1 MAFSSVNPFPITGYI
16 GKSFFCD
23 REYELMTLK
32 KQVENNINTTL
43 ISLRRLGKSSLIH
56 RLFEDLRVDNT
67 CHCIYVDIYPTQNL
81 KEFTENLSQAILQQ
95 IPEHKSFGK
104 RFLDLLK
111 RFHPVISYDPL
122 TGAPEVSFGFTEMK
136 TTEKTLT
143 GIFQFLENEAQQAVV
158 AIDEFQQVANYTEVN
173 TEALLRSRIQNLQ
186 KTRFI
191 FSGSNKHMMA
201 EIFNS
206 AKRPFFSSTQMMYL
220 NPISQDAYYTFIK
233 NKFEEGG
240 KKIDDEAIGFIL
252 EWTRLHTYYT
262 QVICN
267 NTYALPLKNIRLE
280 DVKQVC
286 SNLLLSQQATYVQ
299 YRQLLSP
306 VQWQL
311 LIAIAK
317 EGKVYQPQ
325 SKTFIQKYK
334 IGTPANSKR
343 ALDALLEKEMIYRE
357 EDVRDLW
364 YQVYDVFLSRWL
376 ELTF

>member
-111 RFHPVISYDPL
+111 GFHPVISYDPL

-158 AIDEFQQVANYTEVN
+158 AIDEFQQVANYPEVN

-286 SNLLLSQQATYVQ
+286 SNLLLSQQPPPRNPSRPILFPA
-299 YRQLLSP
+299 RNCFRICPASIRRNP
-306 VQWQL
+306 PISMCW
-311 LIAIAK
+311 
-317 EGKVYQPQ
+317 
-325 SKTFIQKYK
+325 
-334 IGTPANSKR
+334 ANSWI
-343 ALDALLEKEMIYRE
+343 LMICPCAGTAASRLSSWPLKSLS
-357 EDVRDLW
+357 VRKNCLATCGSFP
-364 YQVYDVFLSRWL
+364 V
-376 ELTF
+376 

>member
-1 MAFSSVNPFPITGYI
+1 MATNNVNPFPTTGYM
-16 GKSFFCD
+16 GKNFFCD
-23 REYELMTLK
+23 RENELKTLK
-32 KQVENNINTTL
+32 EQVENKINTTL

-56 RLFEDLRVDNT
+56 RFFEELNT
-67 CHCIYVDIYPTQNL
+67 EKSYYCIYTDIYPTQNI

-95 IPEHKSFGK
+95 IPEQKSFGK

-111 RFHPVISYDPL
+111 GFHPIISYDAL
-122 TGAPEVSFGFTEMK
+122 TGEPEISFGFTETKMA
-136 TTEKTLT
+136 EKTLS
-143 GIFQFLENEAQQAVV
+143 GIFQFLESQNKQILI
-158 AIDEFQQVANYTEVN
+158 AIDEFQQVANYPETN
-173 TEALLRSRIQNLQ
+173 TEALLRSQIQNLQ
-186 KTRFI
+186 KVRFI
-191 FSGSNKHMMA
+191 FSGSNKHMMT

-206 AKRPFFSSTQMMYL
+206 AKRPFFSSTQMVYL
-220 NPISQDAYYTFIK
+220 NAIPHDRYYAFIE
-233 NKFEEGG
+233 NKFKEGG
-240 KKIDDEAIGFIL
+240 KSISEDAINFIL
-252 EWTRLHTYYT
+252 EWTKSHTYYT

-267 NTYALPLKNIRLE
+267 NTYASSLKSIQIK
-280 DVKQVC
+280 DVKKLC
-286 SNLLLSQQATYVQ
+286 NNLLSSQQSTYIQ

-317 EGKVYQPQ
+317 EGKVHQPQ
-325 SKTFIQKYK
+325 SKAFIQKHK

-357 EDVRDLW
+357 EDIQSSW

>member
-1 MAFSSVNPFPITGYI
+1 M
-16 GKSFFCD
+16 
-23 REYELMTLK
+23 
-32 KQVENNINTTL
+32 
-43 ISLRRLGKSSLIH
+43 
-56 RLFEDLRVDNT
+56 
-67 CHCIYVDIYPTQNL
+67 
-81 KEFTENLSQAILQQ
+81 
-95 IPEHKSFGK
+95 
-104 RFLDLLK
+104 
-111 RFHPVISYDPL
+111 
-122 TGAPEVSFGFTEMK
+122 
-136 TTEKTLT
+136 
-143 GIFQFLENEAQQAVV
+143 ENEAQQAVV
-158 AIDEFQQVANYTEVN
+158 AIDEFQQVANYPEVN